1 MADKKDLDFTYS
13 TLDQIFRLSLGETG
27 DFSGARYEGNFS
39 LTLEEAQENKYRFLV
54 DNLHICDG
62 SKVLDMGCGWGPFLN
77 YLKKEKNLD
86 GMGLTL
92 SGRQA
97 KACQKN
103 GLQVLVKDCRNVKK
117 EDYGPFDAI
126 ASLGAF
132 EHFCSLE
139 EYLAGKQ
146 EEVYGNYFKSVYNL
160 LPPGGRFYLQTMV
173 FGKNMIK
180 HDQISI
186 DADKN
191 SDAYILA
198 LMVKQ
203 FPGSWLPYGHEMVTK
218 TAAPYF
224 KLKSLSSGRLDY
236 IETIKQWRKKFRKFN
251 VSKYLLYLKLL
262 PKYFTDKEFRH
273 KIAIFRISPNKVC
286 FEREI
291 MEHYR
296 FVFEKV

>member
-1 MADKKDLDFTYS
+1 MANKKDLDFTYS

-39 LTLEEAQENKYRFLV
+39 LSLDQAQENKYRFLI
-54 DNLHICDG
+54 DNLRIDRH

-77 YLKKEKNLD
+77 YLKKKKNLAAL
-86 GMGLTL
+86 GLTL
-92 SGRQA
+92 SGSQA

-103 GLQVLVKDCRNVKK
+103 GLNVLVKDCRNVKPK
-117 EDYGPFDAI
+117 DFGSFDAI

-139 EYLAGKQ
+139 EYKAGKQ
-146 EEVYGNYFKSVYNL
+146 EEVYRNYFKSVYDL
-160 LPPGGRFYLQTMV
+160 LPPRGRFYLQTMV
-173 FGKNMIK
+173 FGKNMIRY
-180 HDQISI
+180 DEI
-186 DADKN
+186 DINADKN
-191 SDAYILA
+191 SNAYILA

-218 TAAPYF
+218 AAAPYF
-224 KLKSLSSGRLDY
+224 ELKSLSSGRLDY
-236 IETIKQWRKKFRKFN
+236 IETIKQWRRRFRKFN
-251 VSKYLLYLKLL
+251 FKKYFLYLKLL

-286 FEREI
+286 FEREV

>member
-13 TLDQIFRLSLGETG
+13 TLDRIFRLSLGETG
-27 DFSGARYEGNFS
+27 DFSGARYEGDFS

-54 DNLHICDG
+54 DNLHIDND

-77 YLKKEKNLD
+77 YLKKKKNQDSL
-86 GMGLTL
+86 GLTL
-92 SGRQA
+92 SGGQA
-97 KACQKN
+97 QACRKN
-103 GLQVLVKDCRNVKK
+103 GLRVVVKDCRNVKH
-117 EDYGPFDAI
+117 EDFGSFDAI
-126 ASLGAF
+126 VSLGAF

-139 EYLAGKQ
+139 EYLAGQQ
-146 EEVYGNYFKSVYNL
+146 EEVYNNYFKSVYDL
-160 LPPGGRFYLQTMV
+160 LPDGGRFYLQTMV
-173 FGKNMIK
+173 FGKNMIGQ
-180 HDQISI
+180 DEISI

-203 FPGSWLPYGHEMVTK
+203 FPGSWLPYGHEMVIR
-218 TAAPYF
+218 AASPYF
-224 KLKSLSSGRLDY
+224 KLKSISSGRLDY
-236 IETIKQWRKKFRKFN
+236 IETISQWRKKFRKFN
-251 VSKYLLYLKLL
+251 IKKYLLYLKLL

-291 MEHYR
+291 MDHYR
-296 FVFEKV
+296 FVFEKI

>member
-13 TLDQIFRLSLGETG
+13 TLDRIFRLSLGETG
-27 DFSGARYEGNFS
+27 DFSGARYEGDFS

-54 DNLHICDG
+54 DNLHISDD

-77 YLKKEKNLD
+77 YLKKKKNLD
-86 GMGLTL
+86 SLGLTL
-92 SGRQA
+92 SGGQA
-97 KACQKN
+97 QACEKN
-103 GLQVLVKDCRNVKK
+103 GLRVVVKDCRKVKR
-117 EDYGPFDAI
+117 EDFGSFDAI
-126 ASLGAF
+126 VSLGAF

-146 EEVYGNYFKSVYNL
+146 EEVYGNYFKSVYDL
-160 LPPGGRFYLQTMV
+160 LPDGGRFYLQTMV
-173 FGKNMIK
+173 FGKNMID
-180 HDQISI
+180 HDEISI

-203 FPGSWLPYGHEMVTK
+203 FPGSWLPYGHEMVAR
-218 TAAPYF
+218 AASPYF

-236 IETIKQWRKKFRKFN
+236 IETISQWRKKFRKF
-251 VSKYLLYLKLL
+251 SIKKYLLYLKLL

-273 KIAIFRISPNKVC
+273 KIAIFRVSPNKVC

-291 MEHYR
+291 MDHYR

>member
-1 MADKKDLDFTYS
+1 MANKKDLDFTYS

-39 LTLEEAQENKYRFLV
+39 LSLDQAQENKYRFLI
-54 DNLHICDG
+54 DNLRIDRH

-77 YLKKEKNLD
+77 YLKKKKNLAPL
-86 GMGLTL
+86 GLTL
-92 SGRQA
+92 SGSQA

-103 GLQVLVKDCRNVKK
+103 GLNVLVKDCRNVKPK
-117 EDYGPFDAI
+117 DFGSFDAI

-139 EYLAGKQ
+139 EYKAGKQ
-146 EEVYGNYFKSVYNL
+146 EEVYRNYFKSVYDL
-160 LPPGGRFYLQTMV
+160 LPPRGRFYLQTMV
-173 FGKNMIK
+173 FGKNMIRY
-180 HDQISI
+180 DEI
-186 DADKN
+186 DINADKN
-191 SDAYILA
+191 SNAYILA

-218 TAAPYF
+218 AAAPYF
-224 KLKSLSSGRLDY
+224 ELKSLSSGRLDY
-236 IETIKQWRKKFRKFN
+236 IETIKQWRRRFRKFN
-251 VSKYLLYLKLL
+251 FKKYFLYLKLL

-286 FEREI
+286 FEREV